1 MKNWDAKVEFIQRE
15 LKKIKDMAW
24 ETNLNYAVIFWISP
38 IGGTLEKR
46 VVYSPSYNEVLD
58 WLEHNRAV
66 YENLEHAFYLNGAVK

>member
-15 LKKIKDMAW
+15 LKKINDMAW
-24 ETNLNYAVIFWISP
+24 ETNFNYAVIFWVSP